1 MLFRSESVN
10 VDEELNKGMVP
21 VVPVPPTVPELVA
34 AKDIS
39 PAVKEIVIPEPAEI
53 VLYSNVVP
61 APTTP
66 RTVLLEPTE
75 VKPVPPLVEARV
87 PET

>member
-1 MLFRSESVN
+1 MFVV
-10 VDEELNKGMVP
+10 VDTETGDVP
-21 VVPVPPTVPELVA
+21 DADNRPLLAQVTVPLADWV
-34 AKDIS
+34 
-39 PAVKEIVIPEPAEI
+39 IVIPDPADKL
-53 VLYSNVVP
+53 LYSSVVP